1 MSNGARSQRGHSLP
15 SFEGE
20 AEAFAEDERAGT
32 AASALPI
39 AIAEA
44 AHAAADYLRDNGFET
59 PMTFEVTRINVVV
72 SPNPGPKTYRVV
84 ITPGG

>member
-1 MSNGARSQRGHSLP
+1 MSNGARSQRGHTLP

-20 AEAFAEDERAGT
+20 AEAFPDDERLGAT
-32 AASALPI
+32 SALPI

-44 AHAAADYLRDNGFET
+44 AHAAADYLRDNGFEN
-59 PMTFEVTRINVVV
+59 PMTFEVSRINIVV

>member
-1 MSNGARSQRGHSLP
+1 MSNGARAQRGHSLP

-20 AEAFAEDERAGT
+20 AQAFAEDERAGST
-32 AASALPI
+32 SALPI

-44 AHAAADYLRDNGFET
+44 AHAAAQYLSDNDFDT
-59 PMTFEVTRINVVV
+59 AMTFEVSRINVVV

>member
-1 MSNGARSQRGHSLP
+1 MSNGARSQRGQALP

-20 AEAFAEDERAGT
+20 AQAFAEDERAGST
-32 AASALPI
+32 SALPI

-44 AHAAADYLRDNGFET
+44 AHAAADYLTEHGIET
-59 PMTFEVTRINVVV
+59 PMTFEVTRVNVVV